1 MLKQG
6 TEEQN
11 HTSENGGITKITILL
26 DGENPLGSTDAIRP
40 THFQF
45 TVLSA
50 AIPLVPEI
58 RLDQQAY
65 RATSSVVFDLAVFL
79 RAIPSPPES
88 GVDKYQSRNCY
99 CSI

>member
-6 TEEQN
+6 TGEHYN
-11 HTSENGGITKITILL
+11 TSENGGITKITILL
-26 DGENPLGSTDAIRP
+26 DCENRLGSTDAIRP

-58 RLDQQAY
+58 RLDQQGC
-65 RATSSVVFDLAVFL
+65 RATSRKISNI
-79 RAIPSPPES
+79 RRTKS
-88 GVDKYQSRNCY
+88 
-99 CSI
+99 